1 MAAKRNWG
9 IRVVVVGLATV
20 LVGLIWINR
29 EQFVPVQQ
37 GSRLPDY
44 AVRTMQGD
52 TLSLASLAGQPT
64 VLNVWATWCPPC
76 VREMPALQR
85 VHEQLGPQGLRVV
98 AVSVDSEPGM
108 INAWGR
114 PGGNVR
120 EFVERLGLTFEILWD
135 PSGNLETAYA
145 LPGLPTTFLIDRRG
159 RVVQKIVGWR
169 QWDDSAHVAQIRQ
182 LMED

>member
-1 MAAKRNWG
+1 MAAKRNRG
-9 IRVVVVGLATV
+9 IRVVVVGLALV
-20 LVGLIWINR
+20 LVALIWINR
-29 EQFVPVQQ
+29 DEFVPVQQ

-44 AVRTMQGD
+44 PVRTLAGD

-85 VHEQLGPQGLRVV
+85 VHEELGPRGVRVV

-135 PSGNLETAYA
+135 PSGDLETAYS
-145 LPGLPTTFLIDRRG
+145 LPGLPTTFLLDRRG
-159 RVVQKIVGWR
+159 QVVQKIVGWR
-169 QWDDSAHVAQIRQ
+169 QWDDPAHMTEIRR
-182 LMED
+182 LLED